1 MIKIGITGG
10 IGSGKTYI
18 CEKFKKLGIKVYN
31 ADKNAK
37 KLININQIIRTKL
50 IDNFGD
56 KIYINSK
63 LNKEKLSE
71 IIFNNPE
78 KLKIVNSIVHP
89 EVNKDFELWCNKN
102 ISEKIIIKEAA
113 ILFESDSYKN
123 VDKIISVI
131 SPIELRI
138 KRILLREKT
147 TESEIYKKINNQISD
162 IEKIKKSDFIIYND
176 NIINLDNQIIKIF
189 NILNS

>member
-31 ADKNAK
+31 ADENAK

-147 TESEIYKKINNQISD
+147 TENEIYKKINNQISD

>member
-147 TESEIYKKINNQISD
+147 TENEIYKKINNQISD